1 MFIAPVPSQ
10 DAGNQPG
17 NKQAEKP
24 IVTIPADKNRRRGT
38 SLAGLRSLAAQPF

>member
-1 MFIAPVPSQ
+1 VFIAPVPSQ

-24 IVTIPADKNRRRGT
+24 IVTVRQAKSVRRT
-38 SLAGLRSLAAQPF
+38 SLALHRPLAAQPF